1 MRGQLLTYQ
10 SENLTRLYKF
20 RRHQAIKGIYGI
32 NVAVRNLEEAVRKY
46 EAFFG
51 VKAQSFGSEFFAFP
65 GLVGAQFNI
74 NGFHLNLIAS
84 LEDGTSVAQ
93 FLERRGEG
101 VFLLSVEPHLLPNPE
116 RLPRDPARP
125 GVRHDDYRYRTG
137 RAFLATEPDRLT
149 LDLKL
154 WILPDVPI
162 AHVEQVLKRIGA
174 Q

>member
-1 MRGQLLTYQ
+1 M
-10 SENLTRLYKF
+10 
-20 RRHQAIKGIYGI
+20 IKGIYGI

-101 VFLLSVEPHLLPNPE
+101 VFLLSVEVDDIDNDVA
-116 RLPRDPARP
+116 RMRDVGAAFFLEESASGPFGRVNFAHP
-125 GVRHDDYRYRTG
+125 KSMNGVQVEVYQPS
-137 RAFLATEPDRLT
+137 AAVQALAE
-149 LDLKL
+149 
-154 WILPDVPI
+154 
-162 AHVEQVLKRIGA
+162 A
-174 Q
+174 